1 MFLRRALIP
10 LAAVLI
16 AVGCSDQ
23 RHPFAVQLPPI
34 PTPHFLQWAG
44 STPPQFTA
52 GGGFVGL
59 ASLSDGL
66 SLDHNTASFWAVRGE
81 SRSVQ
86 INYRSF
92 TGDTTSP
99 FLHLTITDPISVP
112 GLGDLAPGDSV
123 LITVTIDTVNIGVS
137 LEPTGLQFG
146 DPAQL
151 QIWYAGAG
159 GDLNGDGVADSTDA
173 GIEGKLL
180 GMWYREGAT
189 STWTPIPA
197 IHSLSDKSFISEL
210 FHFCDF
216 EVSFSEWAVS
226 W

>member
-1 MFLRRALIP
+1 MP
-10 LAAVLI
+10 AVEFI
-16 AVGCSDQ
+16 
-23 RHPFAVQLPPI
+23 
-34 PTPHFLQWAG
+34 
-44 STPPQFTA
+44 
-52 GGGFVGL
+52 
-59 ASLSDGL
+59 
-66 SLDHNTASFWAVRGE
+66 RG
-81 SRSVQ
+81 
-86 INYRSF
+86 
-92 TGDTTSP
+92 D
-99 FLHLTITDPISVP
+99 ITDPISVP

-137 LEPTGLQFG
+137 LEPTGLQYG

-210 FHFCDF
+210 LHFCDF